1 MNSVMV
7 LKTETERKRK
17 REIVEK
23 QKRLLLIDR
32 GFNIFLFS
40 YNEFHS
46 WMKNNEGIILRWYIF
61 SNKYQ
66 FVKKVIK

>member
-1 MNSVMV
+1 MWEIFGNNLGFKKNREKSQMNSVMV

-46 WMKNNEGIILRWYIF
+46 
-61 SNKYQ
+61 
-66 FVKKVIK
+66 